1 MRKIPKIL
9 FLLLHAGLFVYLNFF
24 MTNWRWMVLQNVIYT
39 LLIGPVI
46 FAPLLYPAV
55 YGRARDY
62 LQVVLFPVIGA
73 ALVFAGAVTGN
84 KYDLGPFCM
93 ALCLIPVIAV
103 LGLNATA
110 FCCRESNLPFRLG
123 IPAVAILLTAFFGF
137 SLIAGRIPEWAFVI
151 GYMGIL
157 AVVSTA
163 LAWVMSFRILTAS
176 DPKPVPVSE
185 EKKTAAEP

>member
-62 LQVVLFPVIGA
+62 LQVVLFPIIGA
-73 ALVFAGAVTGN
+73 ALVFAGTVTG
-84 KYDLGPFCM
+84 KKDDLGPFCM
-93 ALCLIPVIAV
+93 VLCLIPVIAV
-103 LGLNATA
+103 LGLNVTA

-123 IPAVAILLTAFFGF
+123 IPAVAILLTVFFGF
-137 SLIAGRIPEWAFVI
+137 SLIAGRISEQAFIV
-151 GYMGIL
+151 YLAIL

-176 DPKPVPVSE
+176 APKTVPVPE